1 MKALKTI
8 LILCASICC
17 FASCKKE
24 VDMTLVQKTVL
35 ENADIRQIKV
45 DDAWQVTLV
54 ADNKTY
60 VELQYS
66 AYLEN
71 YIQTKMDGNQVEI
84 GFASRVRLAINSVF
98 RATVHVKQLEKVDVE
113 DAANVQCSGDFS
125 GQRIEINL
133 SEASQ
138 CNGLV
143 FSGESCEIKMED
155 ASLLTGFQF
164 VGSTAI
170 ATLEGASQYNGQ
182 IQVSDQL
189 EVDLND
195 ASRFVNRGGETE
207 QANIKLQNASMLNMV
222 ETQVGT
228 MHVDLS
234 GGSETTIRVVEF
246 LEGLIT
252 NASIIYYKGQ
262 PRINIGCSDDSQ
274 LIPF

>member
-8 LILCASICC
+8 LILCAAICC

-84 GFASRVRLAINSVF
+84 GFASSVRLAINSVF

-164 VGSTAI
+164 IGNTAV

-207 QANIKLQNASMLNMV
+207 QAIIKLQNASMLNMV
-222 ETQVGT
+222 ETQVRT

-234 GGSETTIRVVEF
+234 SGSEATIRVVEL
-246 LEGLIT
+246 LEGTIT
-252 NASIIYYKGQ
+252 NASVVYYKGQ
-262 PRINIGCSDDSQ
+262 PRINIDCSDDSQ

>member
-1 MKALKTI
+1 MKTTKTI
-8 LILCASICC
+8 LLIGIALC
-17 FASCKKE
+17 FATSCKKE

-164 VGSTAI
+164 VGNTAI

-182 IQVSDQL
+182 IQVSDQI

-207 QANIKLQNASMLNMV
+207 QAIIKLQNASMLNMV

-234 GGSETTIRVVEF
+234 GGSEATIRVVEF

>member
-8 LILCASICC
+8 LILCAAICC

-71 YIQTKMDGNQVEI
+71 YIQTKMDSNQLQI
-84 GFASRVRLAINSVF
+84 GFASSVRLAINSVF
-98 RATVHVKQLEKVDVE
+98 RATVHVKQLEKVEVE

-143 FSGESCEIKMED
+143 FSGESCEIQMDD

-170 ATLEGASQYNGQ
+170 AILEGASQYNGQ

-207 QANIKLQNASMLNMV
+207 QAIIKLQNASILNMV

-234 GGSETTIRVVEF
+234 GGSEATIRVVEL

-262 PRINIGCSDDSQ
+262 PRININCSDDSQ

>member
-1 MKALKTI
+1 MKTTKTI
-8 LILCASICC
+8 LLIGIALC
-17 FASCKKE
+17 FATSCKKE
-24 VDMTLVQKTVL
+24 VDMTLMQKTVL

-60 VELQYS
+60 IELQYS

-84 GFASRVRLAINSVF
+84 GFASSVRLAINSVF

-143 FSGESCEIKMED
+143 FSGESCEIQMED

-195 ASRFVNRGGETE
+195 ASRFVNRGGEIE
-207 QANIKLQNASMLNMV
+207 QASIKLQNASMLNMV

-234 GGSETTIRVVEF
+234 GGSEATIRVVEL
-246 LEGLIT
+246 LEGTIT
-252 NASIIYYKGQ
+252 NASTIYYKGHPQ
-262 PRINIGCSDDSQ
+262 INIDCSDDSQ